1 MIVYGRDGRLG
12 PRIKH
17 LFQGTF
23 RNPEANRLTGVY
35 EMVLR
40 RGVEGSPGLQRR
52 QRRVLDTSSTYV
64 RGEENLVGWRPRG
77 DSLIFDHQW
86 ELEKLTRLTETEKT
100 RHFLL
105 LRERLGID
113 RPLVVAASGTQ
124 ILDKREKEAVNLVAR
139 ASGEGRAIVRP
150 HPAKDPFEPWEMTAQ
165 EREVANKYIRLIQYH
180 CPTSRPLASEEE
192 TPGEGER
199 LLAESLANSS
209 QHDLMSPE
217 PRRPQSLVLEQL
229 PHLLGRLGQGSPSPP
244 SPVSSLLP
252 DLEEI
257 RVSPCIAK
265 KGHLN
270 VLEEKSKGWKKRWVV
285 VRRPYVFI
293 FRDERDPCERAL
305 INLATAR
312 TEYSPG
318 EAAAGVSHS
327 FSIVTYQRG
336 YLIQAASDRDLHDG
350 LYAINPLLA
359 GQIKSKTGRAAR
371 PQQANGTPAN
381 GRAGGARGSE

>member
-1 MIVYGRDGRLG
+1 METSWGFPYLRPPGGISQNNRFCQILPVGSHNIIQTFTVGAGETDKADRDRKDPTLPTAQVSILG
-12 PRIKH
+12 ISELRIKP
-17 LFQGTF
+17 F
-23 RNPEANRLTGVY
+23 
-35 EMVLR
+35 MV
-40 RGVEGSPGLQRR
+40 
-52 QRRVLDTSSTYV
+52 
-64 RGEENLVGWRPRG
+64 
-77 DSLIFDHQW
+77 
-86 ELEKLTRLTETEKT
+86 
-100 RHFLL
+100 
-105 LRERLGID
+105 RERLGID
-113 RPLVVAASGTQ
+113 RPLVVAGSGTQ

-165 EREVANKYIRLIQYH
+165 EREVANKYVRLIQYH
-180 CPTSRPLASEEE
+180 CPTRYIHSCRHSQRSDDLLLYSRPLASEEE

-199 LLAESLANSS
+199 LFAESLANSS

-293 FRDERDPCERAL
+293 FRDERWDK
-305 INLATAR
+305 
-312 TEYSPG
+312 
-318 EAAAGVSHS
+318 S
-327 FSIVTYQRG
+327 FSD
-336 YLIQAASDRDLHDG
+336 A
-350 LYAINPLLA
+350 
-359 GQIKSKTGRAAR
+359 
-371 PQQANGTPAN
+371 
-381 GRAGGARGSE
+381 

>member
-1 MIVYGRDGRLG
+1 M
-12 PRIKH
+12 
-17 LFQGTF
+17 
-23 RNPEANRLTGVY
+23 
-35 EMVLR
+35 
-40 RGVEGSPGLQRR
+40 
-52 QRRVLDTSSTYV
+52 
-64 RGEENLVGWRPRG
+64 
-77 DSLIFDHQW
+77 
-86 ELEKLTRLTETEKT
+86 
-100 RHFLL
+100 
-105 LRERLGID
+105 
-113 RPLVVAASGTQ
+113 
-124 ILDKREKEAVNLVAR
+124 
-139 ASGEGRAIVRP
+139 
-150 HPAKDPFEPWEMTAQ
+150 
-165 EREVANKYIRLIQYH
+165 
-180 CPTSRPLASEEE
+180 
-192 TPGEGER
+192 
-199 LLAESLANSS
+199 ANSS

-293 FRDERDPCERAL
+293 FRDERYDESTGVPMLNLLHRDPCERAL

-336 YLIQAASDRDLHDG
+336 YLIQVNCCIFSSNSNIMVSPTQAASDRDLHDW

-359 GQIKSKTGRAAR
+359 GQIKSKVRHLNAC
-371 PQQANGTPAN
+371 
-381 GRAGGARGSE
+381 